1 MRMTEMTA
9 VELSAAIR
17 AGQVTAVEAV
27 EEMLAGI
34 EERDAL
40 YNCYVTVDREGA
52 LAQAQ
57 AVQAQIEAGELTGPL
72 AGVPVAVKDNLCTKG
87 LRTTCASRMLE
98 NFVPTYTAEAV
109 VNLRKAGAV
118 ILGKTNMD
126 EFAMG
131 STTETSAYGVTRNPW
146 NREHVPG
153 GSSGGS
159 AAAVAAGECI

>member
-87 LRTTCASRMLE
+87 LRTTCSSHILY
-98 NFVPTYTAEAV
+98 NFVPAYTAQAV
-109 VNLRKAGAV
+109 ENLERAGAV
-118 ILGKTNMD
+118 IIDRTYDVSLREYSIRFGICFLADKLYRI
-126 EFAMG
+126 G
-131 STTETSAYGVTRNPW
+131 SGILVFYQ
-146 NREHVPG
+146 
-153 GSSGGS
+153 
-159 AAAVAAGECI
+159 